1 MNDRKDRSGQLIHRN
16 SVTSNGMAG
25 AQSRTTGTAG
35 PRYETIEELFL
46 AIESP
51 LLTYAR
57 RLTGDHAQAEDL
69 VQEAFLRLHPLFRQI
84 DSPKSWLYRTV
95 HNLAVN
101 HHRKNARILPLHRPD
116 ASDEEESSTSDFAD
130 SHPLPDDEI
139 ARWEGI
145 GLVRLNLKG
154 LDPRTQEVIRLRFH
168 EDLSYQQISEKLGL
182 TSGHVGYLLHHALK
196 SLAADLVKA
205 GLTP

>member
-1 MNDRKDRSGQLIHRN
+1 
-16 SVTSNGMAG
+16 MAAPAPG
-25 AQSRTTGTAG
+25 TTGTNG
-35 PRYETIEELFL
+35 SRYETIEELFL

-57 RLTGDHAQAEDL
+57 RLAIDFTQAEDL
-69 VQEAFLRLHPLFRQI
+69 VQEAFLKLHPVFHQI

-101 HHRKNARILPLHRPD
+101 HHRKHARILPLH
-116 ASDEEESSTSDFAD
+116 ASDANSEEDSTGTTCPDLTD
-130 SHPLPDDEI
+130 SQPLPDDQI
-139 ARWEGI
+139 ARWEGV
-145 GLVRLNLKG
+145 GLIRLNLKS
-154 LDPRTQEVIRLRFH
+154 LDARSQDVIRLRFH
-168 EDLSYQQISEKLGL
+168 EDLSYQQISEQLGL
-182 TSGHVGYLLHHALK
+182 TTGHVGYILHHALK